1 MQIVLIE
8 PLATMSA
15 IEEFLWPRVFRTEG
29 GPAAAAAAEVNGEQQ
44 QQRSDVSGALPFPH
58 FLE

>member
-1 MQIVLIE
+1 
-8 PLATMSA
+8 MSA